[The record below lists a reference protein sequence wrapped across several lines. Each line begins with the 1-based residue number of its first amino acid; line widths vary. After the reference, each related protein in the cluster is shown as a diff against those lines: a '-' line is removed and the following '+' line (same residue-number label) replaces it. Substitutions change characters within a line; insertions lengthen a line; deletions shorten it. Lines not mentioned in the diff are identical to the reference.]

1 MSPRVL
7 SVLGGLL
14 WLLAASLGPEN
25 SYHGVNHPGDRL
37 NKSRQ
42 VSPRVWWM
50 RECAR
55 LEFYSIPSSRH
66 LGRAGGQPQ
75 HRDERDRQK
84 LDRPLI
90 GSWIAE

>member
-42 VSPRVWWM
+42 VSSRVWWM

-66 LGRAGGQPQ
+66 LGRAGPP
-75 HRDERDRQK
+75 D
-84 LDRPLI
+84 
-90 GSWIAE
+90 IAYRTASPNIATNATGRNLTVP